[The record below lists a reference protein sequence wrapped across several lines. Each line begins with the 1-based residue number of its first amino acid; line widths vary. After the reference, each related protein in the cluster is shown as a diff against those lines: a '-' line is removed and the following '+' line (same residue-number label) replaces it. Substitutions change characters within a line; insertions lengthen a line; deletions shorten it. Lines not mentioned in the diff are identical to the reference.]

1 MYKECLYT
9 DTYAKGQGSTVA
21 KVIDGSLYNASN
33 SLMAG
38 VANTGSDVNWCGHP
52 FNQSNWYAFGRLA
65 WDHTLSSEQIAS
77 EWIQMTL
84 TQSKSAGQKITDMMM
99 KSHPVYVSYTYPLGT
114 AHMMGE
120 SHHYGP
126 EPWLAKSAR
135 PDWTSVYY
143 HRADSI
149 GLGFDRTGK
158 LSNALQLYSPEV
170 QKKWGNSE
178 QCPLDYLLWFHHVP
192 WSKKLRTGRSL
203 WDELCVRYYDGPV
216 QVKRL
221 QDTWETV
228 KPDIDT
234 ETFES
239 VKGRLKIQEKEALWW
254 RDACVLYFGE
264 YSKMPVPKPL
274 MPPQRTLNEV
284 KKLVEIYHLR

>member
-1 MYKECLYT
+1 
-9 DTYAKGQGSTVA
+9 
-21 KVIDGSLYNASN
+21 
-33 SLMAG
+33 
-38 VANTGSDVNWCGHP
+38 
-52 FNQSNWYAFGRLA
+52 
-65 WDHTLSSEQIAS
+65 
-77 EWIQMTL
+77 
-84 TQSKSAGQKITDMMM
+84 MM

-120 SHHYGP
+120 GHHYGP

-170 QKKWGNSE
+170 QKKWGNPE

-192 WSKKLRTGRSL
+192 WGKKLSTGRSL
-203 WDELCVRYYDGPV
+203 WDELCMRYYDGV
-216 QVKRL
+216 LQVGNL
-221 QDTWETV
+221 QKTWEST
-228 KPDIDT
+228 KADIDP
-234 ETFES
+234 EIFEN

-264 YSKMPVPKPL
+264 YAKMPIPKPL
-274 MPPQRTLNEV
+274 TPPQRTLNEV